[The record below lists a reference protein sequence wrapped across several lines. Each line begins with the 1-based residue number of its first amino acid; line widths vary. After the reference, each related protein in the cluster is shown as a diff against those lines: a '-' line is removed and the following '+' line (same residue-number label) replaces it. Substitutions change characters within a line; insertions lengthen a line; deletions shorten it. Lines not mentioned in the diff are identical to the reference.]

1 MAQKCLKLLEMPSL
15 LLPINNST
23 GTDKPIIG
31 PAMYQGQGC
40 RRKSI
45 IAKVKIFSPAKLFKS
60 GGLGLSFLKVN
71 RKIVYYNL
79 FYILIFIIL
88 AHTI

>member
-15 LLPINNST
+15 LLPINNSA

-40 RRKSI
+40 RRKSMI
-45 IAKVKIFSPAKLFKS
+45 VKVKFFRVQSY
-60 GGLGLSFLKVN
+60 LKVA
-71 RKIVYYNL
+71 I
-79 FYILIFIIL
+79 
-88 AHTI
+88 